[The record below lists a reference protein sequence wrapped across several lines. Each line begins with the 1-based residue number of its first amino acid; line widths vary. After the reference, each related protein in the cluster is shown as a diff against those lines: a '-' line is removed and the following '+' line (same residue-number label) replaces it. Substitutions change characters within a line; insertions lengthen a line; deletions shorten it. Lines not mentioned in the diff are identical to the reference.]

1 MSDVAGSGRSLRAG
15 VFLGWLER
23 TLNSDF
29 CPQFNRFVY
38 WMKEPFWC
46 LVMALLLS
54 LVVGLLLNPAAL
66 LVTAVLLL
74 AGVVGGIFPRLSLG
88 GLECELTF
96 DQQRGRAGQ
105 PLLVRLRILNR
116 RPWPAWGL
124 SLTRGFTAD
133 SWLGAESAAGS
144 DRSELWGVSLGR
156 VPALSQVEFSWP
168 FVPPQHGVW
177 PSMAPELETG
187 FPFGMFRARRSVIC
201 RGTAIVWPAE
211 GDLRGVPEVVSRET
225 HDDCVSSQRPG
236 DAGDLLGTRPFRRG
250 DSLRRVHWIQTA
262 RQQQLI
268 ALERQSQAKSRVVLQ
283 LDTSLS
289 SHVQS
294 VEADQPGGCNRSL
307 LLAGMVAGQV
317 CESLHRQDCELEVR
331 VGTQVL
337 SSGGTVVGFRRQMDA
352 ISAARLSPDGPGGP
366 GAGLRLSGCAGDEV
380 ILVTTTRAIQ
390 QSPQLVW
397 RNRVICVDAGG
408 EGRVSVAGVWIGV
421 AGLAGVE
428 RDLPRQ
434 WREVCHGG

>member
-1 MSDVAGSGRSLRAG
+1 
-15 VFLGWLER
+15 
-23 TLNSDF
+23 
-29 CPQFNRFVY
+29 
-38 WMKEPFWC
+38 MKEPFWC
-46 LVMALLLS
+46 LVMAVVLS
-54 LVVGLLLNPAAL
+54 LVVGVLLNPAAL

-74 AGVVGGIFPRLSLG
+74 AGVVGVIFPRLSIG

-96 DQQRGRAGQ
+96 DQQRGRVGQ

-124 SLTRGFTAD
+124 SLTRGFAAD
-133 SWLGAESAAGS
+133 SGLDSGLGAGVEGCEFA
-144 DRSELWGVSLGR
+144 GVSLGR

-168 FVPPQHGVW
+168 FVPVQHGVW
-177 PSMAPELETG
+177 PSMSPELETG
-187 FPFGMFRARRSVIC
+187 FPFGMFRARRAVIC

-225 HDDCVSSQRPG
+225 PDDCVSSLRPG

-268 ALERQSQAKSRVVLQ
+268 AMERQSQARSRVVLR
-283 LDTSLS
+283 LDTSLV
-289 SHVQS
+289 SHVGSEGLGQ
-294 VEADQPGGCNRSL
+294 QGGCNRSL

-317 CESLHRQDCELEVR
+317 CESLHRQGCELEVR
-331 VGTQVL
+331 VGSQVL

-352 ISAARLSPDGPGGP
+352 ISAARLSSDGGVDARPGQRV
-366 GAGLRLSGCAGDEV
+366 AGGAGDEV
-380 ILVTTTRAIQ
+380 ILVTTTRALQ
-390 QSPQLVW
+390 RSPQLVW
-397 RNRVICVDAGG
+397 RNRVICVDDVAAGG
-408 EGRVSVAGVWIGV
+408 VSLAGVWIGV
-421 AGLAGVE
+421 AGRAGVE

>member
-1 MSDVAGSGRSLRAG
+1 MSDVVGSEKSSRAVVLLRAM
-15 VFLGWLER
+15 ER
-23 TLNSDF
+23 VLNSDY
-29 CPQFNRFVY
+29 CPQLNRFVY

-54 LVVGLLLNPAAL
+54 LVAGLLLNPMAL
-66 LVTAVLLL
+66 LLTLVLLL
-74 AGVVGGIFPRLSLG
+74 AGVVGGLFPRLSLS
-88 GLECELTF
+88 GLQCELTF
-96 DQQRGRAGQ
+96 DQQRGRVGQ
-105 PLLVRLRILNR
+105 PLLVRLKIVNR

-124 SLTRGFTAD
+124 SLTRGFAAD
-133 SWLGAESAAGS
+133 CWQDVESRAGAEQEEFS
-144 DRSELWGVSLGR
+144 GVSLGR
-156 VPALSQVEFSWP
+156 IPALSQVEFSWP
-168 FVPPQHGVW
+168 FVPVQHGVW
-177 PSMAPELETG
+177 PLMAPELETG
-187 FPFGMFRARRSVIC
+187 FPFGLFRARRSVIC

-225 HDDCVSSQRPG
+225 HDDSVSSQRPG

-268 ALERQSQAKSRVVLQ
+268 ALERQSQARSRVVLQ

-294 VEADQPGGCNRSL
+294 VGADEAGGCNRSL

-366 GAGLRLSGCAGDEV
+366 GAGLRASGCAGDEV
-380 ILVTTTRAIQ
+380 ILVTTARAIQ

-397 RNRVICVDAGG
+397 RHRVICVDDSAA
-408 EGRVSVAGVWIGV
+408 GRVAAAGVWIGV
-421 AGLAGVE
+421 AGRGGVE

>member
-1 MSDVAGSGRSLRAG
+1 MSGVSGSEKSLRASEL
-15 VFLGWLER
+15 VRSLER

-38 WMKEPFWC
+38 WLKEPFWC

-66 LVTAVLLL
+66 LVTGVLLL
-74 AGVVGGIFPRLSLG
+74 VAVVGGIFPRLSMG

-96 DQQRGRAGQ
+96 DQQRGRVGQ
-105 PLLVRLRILNR
+105 PLLVRLRLVNR

-133 SWLGAESAAGS
+133 CWLDPESDSGAGRAESS
-144 DRSELWGVSLGR
+144 GVSLGR
-156 VPALSQVEFSWP
+156 VPALSQVEFSWS

-201 RGTAIVWPAE
+201 RGTAIVWPSE

-283 LDTSLS
+283 LDTLLS

-317 CESLHRQDCELEVR
+317 CEALHRQDCELEVR
-331 VGTQVL
+331 VGVQVL
-337 SSGGTVVGFRRQMDA
+337 KSGGTVVGFRRQMDA

-366 GAGLRLSGCAGDEV
+366 GAGLRSSGCAGDEV
-380 ILVTTTRAIQ
+380 ILVTTTRAVQ